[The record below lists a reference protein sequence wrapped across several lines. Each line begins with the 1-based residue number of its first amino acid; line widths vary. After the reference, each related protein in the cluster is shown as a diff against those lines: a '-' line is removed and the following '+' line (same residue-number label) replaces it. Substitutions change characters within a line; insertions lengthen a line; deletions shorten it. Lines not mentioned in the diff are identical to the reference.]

1 MKDLMKYKD
10 KAEKVVKK
18 GKKALGIAKSAKAI
32 AQDLKSSAGPSKCN
46 GKNCSWKERL
56 EDLVERGSKVY
67 KKGMERKS
75 DIEKI
80 VRKSKKLVQ
89 GEEDDEED

>member
-10 KAEKVVKK
+10 KAVKAVKK
-18 GKKALGIAKSAKAI
+18 GKKAVGIAKSAKSI
-32 AQDLKSSAGPSKCN
+32 AEDLKSAAGPSKCN

-56 EDLVERGSKVY
+56 QDLAERGGKAY
-67 KKGMERKS
+67 KKGMERKG

-80 VRKSKKLVQ
+80 VRKGKKLIS
-89 GEEDDEED
+89 GEEDDED